1 MNLWLMEYV
10 VLKRKPK
17 KKKREKNIDQIITK
31 ERIRRRT
38 AQMNF
43 GFLLSDDGDVFFLSR
58 VSKYKEEEEA
68 KNENLG

>member
-1 MNLWLMEYV
+1 MEYV

-43 GFLLSDDGDVFFLSR
+43 GFLLSDDGDVFFFISR
-58 VSKYKEEEEA
+58 VEIQRRRRRSEK
-68 KNENLG
+68 